1 MRNVE
6 LVTVKEF
13 FAEHSELQGYGMLT
27 RNVSDIKHC
36 NAGMFG
42 DGVLGTLL
50 VPDRNDLSSAALK
63 CGFYLDCERLM
74 IIDDDGDAEEMLGH
88 MVKTEHFED
97 SDPAFVLFEIID
109 FLVRDDLVFL
119 EEYERKLDD
128 IEDMVTDDDAE
139 IPEDLNGF
147 VSQYRKDLRELTGYY
162 KLLADAMDVVE
173 AFLAKIGDER
183 NQQFFAFLGNKVDRL
198 YHEATG
204 IAEYVLQ
211 IRDIH
216 QSKISSQQNKV
227 MQLLTIVTTIFMP
240 LTLITGWYGM
250 NFREMPELYFK
261 YGYAAVIVISAVTV
275 VIEIIFFKKKK
286 WF

>member
-1 MRNVE
+1 MKDTITQEAVTQYE
-6 LVTVKEF
+6 LLCPLL
-13 FAEHSELQGYGMLT
+13 SGIYGELQELSKKKPDT
-27 RNVSDIKHC
+27 PLNNFKVKSINRVLEPIKE
-36 NAGMFG
+36 
-42 DGVLGTLL
+42 LL
-50 VPDRNDLSSAALK
+50 KEEKMCIRDR
-63 CGFYLDCERLM
+63 
-74 IIDDDGDAEEMLGH
+74 
-88 MVKTEHFED
+88 
-97 SDPAFVLFEIID
+97 
-109 FLVRDDLVFL
+109 
-119 EEYERKLDD
+119 
-128 IEDMVTDDDAE
+128 
-139 IPEDLNGF
+139 
-147 VSQYRKDLRELTGYY
+147 YRKDLRELTGYY